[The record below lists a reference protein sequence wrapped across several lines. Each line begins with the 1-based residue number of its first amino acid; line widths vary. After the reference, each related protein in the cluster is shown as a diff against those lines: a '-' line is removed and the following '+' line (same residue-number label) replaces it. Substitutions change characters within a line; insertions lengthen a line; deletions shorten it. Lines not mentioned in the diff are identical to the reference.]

1 MSVRIRPEAP
11 FLEGKPTGELATLGK
26 RMVRASGYGSG
37 PLPSAILGDIM
48 YSLDELEEI
57 RKLLFNFAVKET
69 GLPVHL
75 LPTSVM
81 QMIESHIQ
89 THIMNRTPFVDLVSY
104 LESTLNG

>member
-48 YSLDELEEI
+48 YSLNELDEI
-57 RKLLFNFAVKET
+57 RKLMVVLAVKET

-75 LPTSVM
+75 LPTFTM
-81 QMIESHIQ
+81 QMIESFIQ
-89 THIMNRTPFVDLVSY
+89 THIMNRTPFFELVPY
-104 LESTLNG
+104 LESKLNG